1 MTLCVAVLSSNAA
14 RAAGASKLVVSGITT
29 PRSAGSAGTVTVE
42 ARTSSG
48 ARATSY
54 TGTIRFSSTDSQA
67 VLPANY
73 TFTTADAGIHTFTNA
88 VVLKTAATQS
98 VTATDTVTASITGS
112 QTGIVVNALSV
123 FTLDV
128 SGIST
133 PRTVN
138 FASSVTVEAR
148 DAYGN
153 RATGYSGTIHFA
165 SSDPA
170 AALPA
175 NYKFAS
181 GDAGIHTFT
190 NGVVLKTV
198 GAQSVTATDTT
209 TASISGRE
217 KGIQVVSNAA
227 TSLVISGV

>member
-73 TFTTADAGIHTFTNA
+73 TFTTADQGIHTFTNA

-98 VTATDTVTASITGS
+98 VTATDTAKSTVTGS
-112 QTGIVVNALSV
+112 QTGIVVQAQTPSRLV
-123 FTLDV
+123 V
-128 SGIST
+128 SGLATAAGRTAGT
-133 PRTVN
+133 PM
-138 FASSVTVEAR
+138 SPTVEVK

-153 RATGYSGTIHFA
+153 RVTSYTGTISFS
-165 SSDPA
+165 SSDPRA
-170 AALPA
+170 VLPSS
-175 NYKFAS
+175 YRFTS
-181 GDAGIHTFT
+181 GTGLDNGIHTFT
-190 NGVVLKTV
+190 NG
-198 GAQSVTATDTT
+198 
-209 TASISGRE
+209 
-217 KGIQVVSNAA
+217 
-227 TSLVISGV
+227 